1 MPFDGSRK
9 GTLFH
14 ALEEFNSKRGGY
26 YINTHRVVKLADDT
40 AYDANV
46 ERIQD
51 EGMHGIAEVA
61 VEDLECEAGVRTNHV
76 MAVVNGG
83 LVDPSDGSFHAW
95 PDRHASADHRSWLR
109 DVTMFLPMTKLV
121 RVGKKQRPSSKIR
134 NANKRAKSDH
144 AAKFATGSPTA
155 PE

>member
-1 MPFDGSRK
+1 MAVE
-9 GTLFH
+9 H
-14 ALEEFNSKRGGY
+14 

-40 AYDANV
+40 AHDANV
-46 ERIQD
+46 KRIQD
-51 EGMHGIAEVA
+51 EGR
-61 VEDLECEAGVRTNHV
+61 RTNHV

-121 RVGKKQRPSSKIR
+121 RVGKKKRPSSKIR